1 LRPWGVGGPVHEPMP
16 RGASCNRK
24 VAFLCLPCVEHV
36 GMPTCQH
43 ASVTVKGDSNG
54 RLEPTNTHLDVRAGG
69 MTHDV
74 DADGRPA
81 ELRPV

>member
-1 LRPWGVGGPVHEPMP
+1 MKDVVMP
-16 RGASCNRK
+16 I
-24 VAFLCLPCVEHV
+24 
-36 GMPTCQH
+36 CQH
-43 ASVTVKGDSNG
+43 ASVTVEGDTNG
-54 RLEPTNTHLDVRAGG
+54 RQEPTNTHLDVRAGG